1 MICDKT
7 GKEYTR
13 PQTKGLETH
22 QFEFDTQM
30 TRVFASTVS
39 SELVSV
45 QPMSAPVGNLFYFD
59 HVYVDSEDDEN
70 TNEI

>member
-13 PQTKGLETH
+13 PQTKGLETRPS
-22 QFEFDTQM
+22 FEPTLI
-30 TRVFASTVS
+30 A

-45 QPMSAPVGNLFYFD
+45 QPMSAPVGNLFYIDF
-59 HVYVDSEDDEN
+59 VYGDSEEDDNNNEN
-70 TNEI
+70 